1 MILSFFFIA
10 QIRKTNN
17 TNTKKRKGEM
27 TNTTYDTRATSSL
40 KIMQLELSTFFLT
53 VVIVGIEKIENTNS
67 IWTQIEKQ

>member
-1 MILSFFFIA
+1 
-10 QIRKTNN
+10 
-17 TNTKKRKGEM
+17 M